1 MKTFAGWTTTGLV
14 AFMLALPAAAIA
26 DSSSLDAYGG
36 IGGVTQTAITKDKSK
51 DPQKTVVAAAPQVQ
65 TVGSGSLPFTGFDVL
80 AVAAAG
86 GLLAG
91 LGFSLRRLSARRW
104 SA

>member
-1 MKTFAGWTTTGLV
+1 V
-14 AFMLALPAAAIA
+14 LAIPATAIA
-26 DSSSLDAYGG
+26 DTSSLDAYGG
-36 IGGVTQTAITKDKSK
+36 IGGVTQTAITKDKAK
-51 DPQKTVVAAAPQVQ
+51 DPQKTSAAPAVQ
-65 TVGSGSLPFTGFDVL
+65 TVGTGSLPFTGFDVL

-104 SA
+104 TA